1 MHKVFNLNYNVIKII
16 EKYLKDK
23 FINIKLEIEK
33 LMFYERLFDENRF
46 EKSLNNQIIENLK
59 NIAL

>member
-16 EKYLKDK
+16 EKFLKDK